1 MDAID
6 GNDVVQKVFWR
17 TVPLLMLLYFISY
30 IDRINVGFAALTMN
44 KDIGINSYQ
53 FGWGAGIFFIG
64 YFIFEVPS
72 NLCMKHFGARRWF
85 ARILFTWGILSCV
98 MAFVRGPTSFFIL
111 RFLLGVAEA
120 GFFPGVIL
128 YLTYWFPARYR
139 ARIVAAFTLAVP
151 ISIAVGAPLSTWIL
165 GLDGLG
171 GLLGWQWLFILEGL
185 PAVVATFFVLRFMK
199 DRPADALWLSP
210 AEKSWIELELTLDD
224 QGGATKKANNI
235 LDTMRN
241 PAVIALAF
249 VYFCNTGANL
259 GLSFFLPQIM
269 KLHGYSTLAVG
280 FVAAIPYVAGCLGM
294 IACGYL
300 ADRFRAPKAL
310 LVITVLIAA
319 VGFALAGALPSSD
332 WSIIALS
339 LAAIGILGG
348 KGPFWSLPSAH
359 LSRKGAAGG
368 IAFINAIGNLGGFA
382 GPFALGY
389 LKSASVDF
397 SSGLYL
403 IALVLLVSALVIL
416 LVVKT
421 SATPSNLR
429 RTSFGGNEID
439 AH

>member
-1 MDAID
+1 
-6 GNDVVQKVFWR
+6 
-17 TVPLLMLLYFISY
+17 
-30 IDRINVGFAALTMN
+30 
-44 KDIGINSYQ
+44 
-53 FGWGAGIFFIG
+53 
-64 YFIFEVPS
+64 
-72 NLCMKHFGARRWF
+72 
-85 ARILFTWGILSCV
+85 
-98 MAFVRGPTSFFIL
+98 
-111 RFLLGVAEA
+111 
-120 GFFPGVIL
+120 
-128 YLTYWFPARYR
+128 
-139 ARIVAAFTLAVP
+139 
-151 ISIAVGAPLSTWIL
+151 
-165 GLDGLG
+165 
-171 GLLGWQWLFILEGL
+171 
-185 PAVVATFFVLRFMK
+185 MK